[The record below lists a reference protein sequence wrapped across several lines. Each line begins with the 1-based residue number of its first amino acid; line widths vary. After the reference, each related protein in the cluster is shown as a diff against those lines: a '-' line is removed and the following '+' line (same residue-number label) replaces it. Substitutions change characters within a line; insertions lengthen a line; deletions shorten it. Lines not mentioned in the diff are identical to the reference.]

1 MEKKEQKKTKKGKHK
16 REIKKKTTMKG
27 NVSIYL
33 IGSGPKECGH
43 IIILLG
49 PVQQL
54 SVVRKERCPLVSEVS
69 STHRI

>member
-49 PVQQL
+49 
-54 SVVRKERCPLVSEVS
+54 RKFAKISYG
-69 STHRI
+69 HKIGKG